1 MAYNLER
8 LQVLLVE
15 DNLNMRALLR
25 SILNAFGISGIRDVQ
40 NGEQAINELAHY
52 TPDIVITDWV
62 MEPVDGIALS
72 RFIRADDHSPDIFLP
87 IIMVTGH
94 TQEWRVLQA
103 RDAGV
108 TEFLAKPITAGGLYQ
123 RILAVVEKPRPFV
136 HTTDFFG
143 PCRRRQN
150 WAEYVGP
157 DRRSA
162 GVGRN
167 QKVMQDMDL
176 EDLLQSL

>member
-1 MAYNLER
+1 MSYNLEQ
-8 LQVLLVE
+8 LQVMLVE

-25 SILNAFGISGIRDVQ
+25 SLLHAFGIRGIRDAF
-40 NGEQAINELAHY
+40 NGEHAITEMSHY
-52 TPDIVITDWV
+52 KPDILITDWV

-72 RFIRADDHSPDIFLP
+72 RFIRADDRSPDVFMP

-108 TEFLAKPITAGGLYQ
+108 TEFLAKPISATALYH
-123 RILAVVEKPRPFV
+123 RILSVIEKPRPFV
-136 HTTDFFG
+136 RTTTFFG

-150 WAEYVGP
+150 WSEYIGP
-157 DRRSA
+157 DRRTA
-162 GVGRN
+162 KVGRN
-167 QKVMQDMDL
+167 QEVGRDMDL

>member
-1 MAYNLER
+1 MAYSFER

-15 DNLNMRALLR
+15 DNINMRSLIR
-25 SILNAFGISGIRDVQ
+25 SILQALGIKGIRDASDGQ
-40 NGEQAINELAHY
+40 QAIDVMMHY
-52 TPDIVITDWV
+52 TPDILITDWV
-62 MEPVDGIALS
+62 MEPLDGIALS
-72 RFIRADDHSPDIFLP
+72 RFVRADERSPDHFMP

-108 TEFLAKPITAGGLYQ
+108 TEFLAKPITVNGLYERLQ
-123 RILAVVEKPRPFV
+123 AVIEKPRPFV
-136 HTTDFFG
+136 RTNDFFG

-150 WAEYVGP
+150 WSEYIGP

-162 GVGRN
+162 GIAGGTTSMR
-167 QKVMQDMDL
+167 DMDL